1 MAKEIQLNGT
11 QNVTVVTREEVI
23 IEANRINIISI
34 TDDGKKVYCKVSF
47 FHTSGLKRDLI
58 LWEGQDYN
66 NIGNW
71 TDDDVENRVKELL
84 NVT

>member
-11 QNVTVVTREEVI
+11 QNVTIVTREEVI
-23 IEANRINIISI
+23 IEVNVLNIISI

-47 FHTSGLKRDLI
+47 FHTSGLKIDLI
-58 LWEGQDYN
+58 LWEGQDYI

-71 TDDDVENRVKELL
+71 TDLDVENRVKELL

>member
-23 IEANRINIISI
+23 IETDKVNIISI

>member
-1 MAKEIQLNGT
+1 MSREIQLNGI
-11 QNVTVVTREEVI
+11 QNVTVITREEVI
-23 IEANRINIISI
+23 LETDRINIISI
-34 TDDGKKVYCKVSF
+34 TDDGSKVYVKLSF

-58 LWEGQDYN
+58 LWEGQDYI

-71 TDDDVENRVKELL
+71 TDNDVINRIKELL

>member
-1 MAKEIQLNGT
+1 MGREIQLNSE
-11 QNVTVVTREEVI
+11 QKVVVITREETAI
-23 IEANRINIISI
+23 STDKISIDSI
-34 TDDGKKVYCKVSF
+34 TDDGEKVIARLSF
-47 FHTSGLKRDLI
+47 FSSTGLTRLLV

-71 TDDDVENRVKELL
+71 TDDDVKNRVKELL